1 MVPINFIPINI
12 IKSKINYYKVGL
24 LLKTL
29 IFIYMGR
36 PIKTQEEKKIKIGI
50 SIDRELYKKIKNEN
64 LKPSRVIEKLL
75 REHYG
80 N

>member
-1 MVPINFIPINI
+1 
-12 IKSKINYYKVGL
+12 
-24 LLKTL
+24 
-29 IFIYMGR
+29 MGR

-50 SIDRELYKKIKNEN
+50 SIDRKLYKKIKNEN
-64 LKPSRVIEKLL
+64 LKPSRIIEELL

>member
-1 MVPINFIPINI
+1 MFSLFARLEKLSVLRSFVFQQEETRISHQNN
-12 IKSKINYYKVGL
+12 
-24 LLKTL
+24 
-29 IFIYMGR
+29 
-36 PIKTQEEKKIKIGI
+36 QEEKKIKIGI
-50 SIDRELYKKIKNEN
+50 SIDRELYKKIKDEN

>member
-1 MVPINFIPINI
+1 
-12 IKSKINYYKVGL
+12 
-24 LLKTL
+24 
-29 IFIYMGR
+29 MGR
-36 PIKTQEEKKIKIGI
+36 PIKTQEEKKIKIVI

>member
-1 MVPINFIPINI
+1 
-12 IKSKINYYKVGL
+12 
-24 LLKTL
+24 
-29 IFIYMGR
+29 MGR

-64 LKPSRVIEKLL
+64 LKPSRVIEMLL
-75 REHYG
+75 REHYE

>member
-1 MVPINFIPINI
+1 MASAYEVASEAVVYGTRLKFTDLCEDVIRLICESLDVESHISLFITVGPIAF
-12 IKSKINYYKVGL
+12 G
-24 LLKTL
+24 
-29 IFIYMGR
+29 
-36 PIKTQEEKKIKIGI
+36 
-50 SIDRELYKKIKNEN
+50 DLYKKIKNEN

>member
-1 MVPINFIPINI
+1 MLINTLNN
-12 IKSKINYYKVGL
+12 KINHLKVGL
-24 LLKTL
+24 LLKNL
-29 IFIYMGR
+29 IFIYIYMGR

-50 SIDRELYKKIKNEN
+50 SIDRELYKKIKDEN
-64 LKPSRVIEKLL
+64 LKPSRIIEKLL